1 MEVQILKNSNDINY
15 KIIVDNED
23 IQMPFRCNHLL
34 IKLCKNKD
42 EYIFN
47 KNLIDNINKY
57 NKLNLELKE
66 ILKEIN
72 DELERIFK
80 ESNNK
85 Q

>member
-34 IKLCKNKD
+34 IKLCKKKD

>member
-23 IQMPFRCNHLL
+23 IQMPFRSNHLL

-42 EYIFN
+42 DYIFN

-80 ESNNK
+80 ESNN
-85 Q
+85 

>member
-1 MEVQILKNSNDINY
+1 MNVQILKNSNNINY
-15 KIIVDNED
+15 KLVTNNEE
-23 IQMPFRCNHLL
+23 IKIPFRCNHLL

-42 EYIFN
+42 DYIFN

-80 ESNNK
+80 ESNN
-85 Q
+85 

>member
-15 KIIVDNED
+15 KIIVNSDD

-34 IKLCKNKD
+34 IKLCKKKD
-42 EYIFN
+42 DYIFN

-57 NKLNLELKE
+57 NKLNLDLKE

-80 ESNNK
+80 ESNN
-85 Q
+85 

>member
-15 KIIVDNED
+15 KIIVNSDEL
-23 IQMPFRCNHLL
+23 QMPFRCNHLL
-34 IKLCKNKD
+34 IKLCKKKD

-80 ESNNK
+80 ESNN
-85 Q
+85 